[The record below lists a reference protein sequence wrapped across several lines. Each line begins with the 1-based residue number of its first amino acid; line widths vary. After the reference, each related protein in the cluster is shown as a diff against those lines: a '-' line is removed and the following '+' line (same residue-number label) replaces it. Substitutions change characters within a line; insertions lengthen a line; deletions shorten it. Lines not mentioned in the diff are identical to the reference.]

1 LPSRFARGDF
11 GTDFFLGRQDNLSHD
26 VVRYTTDTY
35 EPLQCVV
42 SVDAAGDYTE
52 LYEPVSDPL
61 LARYLSLRSRL
72 PSSRARSHPSRAI
85 PALLAKFPLLRRLYA
100 TIPFAPNLTKPEFV
114 PTRQLELLEILRD
127 KFPNHRLLMSDF
139 ETLPD
144 AIEGVNAPV
153 VQTRYAGEVGLVRV
167 GAA

>member
-1 LPSRFARGDF
+1 MRSL
-11 GTDFFLGRQDNLSHD
+11 QDNLSHD

-42 SVDAAGDYTE
+42 SIDASGDYTE

-61 LARYLSLRSRL
+61 LARYLSLRARL
-72 PSSRARSHPSRAI
+72 PSSRARSHPSPAI
-85 PALLAKFPLLRRLYA
+85 PSLLARFPFLRSVYA
-100 TIPFAPNLTKPEFV
+100 TIPFAPNLTRPEFV
-114 PTRQLELLEILRD
+114 PTRQLELLEVLRD

-153 VQTRYAGEVGLVRV
+153 VQTRYAGEVRLERLWHAGS
-167 GAA
+167 GS